1 MRASERSRKPL
12 QKMELGKL
20 LNKPN
25 FHSAASVPAVP
36 PLIRGLY
43 PIIDTAACARARVK
57 PEALAEA
64 IARAGIPIAQFRHKG
79 PFTREVFEQAEAVG
93 RILRA
98 SEPSRV
104 PFANERDSEA
114 QIPSRDHEGAV
125 VSSKPGYS
133 KVRYILNDR
142 VDVALMLHADGVH
155 LGQEDLPPVK
165 VRGMLSSAGGAMVGS
180 GLIIG
185 YSTHNREQFLAGD
198 REPVDYLAIG
208 PMFPTGSKENP
219 DPIVGVAGLVELR
232 SLTAKPLVAIG
243 GITCDNAGAVL
254 AAGADAVAVISDLLA
269 EDLDARFE
277 EWLTVTRQQ
286 ASR

>member
-93 RILRA
+93 RIL
-98 SEPSRV
+98 
-104 PFANERDSEA
+104 
-114 QIPSRDHEGAV
+114 QTG
-125 VSSKPGYS
+125 G
-133 KVRYILNDR
+133 VRYILNDR

-155 LGQEDLPPVK
+155 LGQEDLPPVRI
-165 VRGMLSSAGGAMVGS
+165 RGMLSSAGGAVVGS

-185 YSTHNREQFLAGD
+185 YSTHDREQLLAGD